1 MIINHI
7 SLGTNDV
14 EKASR
19 FYDAVLSTLG
29 ISRSHTLDNEAVS
42 YGEQFEFWVG
52 LPLEGDGSCGNG
64 THIAF
69 NAPSRESVDAFYQVA
84 LQQGASCDGEPALR
98 PEYGASYY
106 AAYVRDLDGN
116 KIEAVFT

>member
-14 EKASR
+14 EKASV

-29 ISRSHTLDNEAVS
+29 INRSHTIDRVAVS

-52 LPLEGDGSCGNG
+52 LPLEGNGSSGNG

-69 NAPSRESVDAFYQVA
+69 NAPSQEAVDAFYQVA
-84 LQQGASCDGEPALR
+84 LKQGASCEGKPAFR

-106 AAYVRDLDGN
+106 AAYVRDLDDN

>member
-1 MIINHI
+1 MIFNQI

-14 EKASR
+14 ENASV

-29 ISRSHTLDNEAVS
+29 ISRSHTIDQVAVS

-52 LPLEGDGSCGNG
+52 LPLEGNGSSGNG
-64 THIAF
+64 THVAF
-69 NAPSRESVDAFYQVA
+69 NAPSQGAVDTFYQVA
-84 LQQGASCDGEPALR
+84 LQQGASCEGKPALR